1 MKFKKTSIALFSTLI
16 FLHVTP
22 VHSAVKTGSSCTTVG
37 AISITGGVKYICI
50 KSGKKLSWSKV
61 KIIPDPIISKAVDYA
76 DVRLCQ
82 LESKLET
89 QSLGVNRDPLSL
101 NSTGNLN
108 VGVIFVSFQDAPG
121 DSKVFKFWKDVQQ
134 KNADK
139 YFESASYGRLKV
151 GFTSV
156 EKFYQIQKPSTF
168 YHLNFDPHT
177 NQRDPLAY
185 VQGVFEDAVALAK
198 DDYDFSKIDVLH
210 IVFPDSALIGSNGA
224 TGLRLKIGNKTVYQG
239 LIAPM
244 DKSKTNKVEPG
255 DTGILHDKWLVHE
268 LGHNLGL
275 LHPYDTYNLSEKSK
289 RDFSVVAWS
298 VMGYDDAI
306 GTDLLAWEKFIL
318 GWIDPVQVN
327 CIQVDSKNSTTM
339 FLEAISLKSAAKKL
353 AVIPLSATQ
362 AIVVESRRKS
372 SIDFLKSNEEGVLVY
387 TVDVNKKSNEGAVEV
402 VFKNSKSRR
411 TPSTPSML
419 VGTLSQGESV
429 SLMGFKITASKYKIT
444 GDFVTIKKS

>member
-1 MKFKKTSIALFSTLI
+1 MKFKKISITLVTTLMI
-16 FLHVTP
+16 LNITP
-22 VHSAVKTGSSCTTVG
+22 VHSAVKAGSSCSKEGTSS
-37 AISITGGVKYICI
+37 ISGGVKYNCI
-50 KSGKKLSWSKV
+50 KNGKKLSWSKV
-61 KIIPDPIISKAVDYA
+61 KIIPDPIISESFAYA
-76 DVRLCQ
+76 DVRECK
-82 LESKLET
+82 LESKLEL

-101 NSTGNLN
+101 NSTGTLN
-108 VGVIFVSFQDAPG
+108 VGVIFVTFLDAPG

-134 KNADK
+134 KNADQ
-139 YFESASYGRLKV
+139 YFENSSYGRLDLS
-151 GFTSV
+151 FTSV

-210 IVFPDSALIGSNGA
+210 IVFPDSASIGSNGA
-224 TGLRLKIGNKTVYQG
+224 TGLRLKIGNKTFYQG

-244 DKSKTNKVEPG
+244 DKSKTNKIEPG

-275 LHPYDTYNLSEKSK
+275 LHPYDTYNLSQKSK
-289 RDFSVVAWS
+289 RDYSVVAWS

-306 GTDLLAWEKFIL
+306 GTDLLSWEKFIL
-318 GWIDPVQVN
+318 GWIDSVQVN
-327 CIQVDSKNSTTM
+327 CIQVNSKNQTTM
-339 FLEAISLKSAAKKL
+339 FLEAISVRSVAKKM

-372 SIDFLKSNEEGVLVY
+372 AIDTLKSNEEGVLVY

-411 TPSTPSML
+411 LPSTPSML

-429 SLMGFKITASKYKIT
+429 SIKGFKITVNKYTAT
-444 GDFVTIKKS
+444 GDFVSIKKS